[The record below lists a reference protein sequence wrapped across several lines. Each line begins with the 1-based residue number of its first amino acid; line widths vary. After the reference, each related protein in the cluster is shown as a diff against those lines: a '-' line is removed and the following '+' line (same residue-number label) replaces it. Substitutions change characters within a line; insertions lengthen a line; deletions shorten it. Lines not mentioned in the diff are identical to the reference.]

1 MKNIVHIVDKVDEHS
16 LVLLD
21 ELGSGTDPI
30 EGAALARAVL
40 QHLQDKNARAVVTT
54 HQGELKTYAYQHPR
68 AENASVEFDPVTLKP
83 TYKLNIGIPGQSN
96 ALIIAERLGMPEDL
110 INIAHRY
117 VPRRDLE
124 IGSLLR
130 DLMTKKKN
138 TEKLQND
145 LEQQQ
150 MLWEKKRLEIE
161 KEKQAALEERQRIL
175 LAAQEKAD
183 RYLRDTRQTADPH

>member
-1 MKNIVHIVDKVDEHS
+1 MLFRSCGLFIPAEENSRIALCNQLYVDIGDEQYIEQSLSTFSAHMKNIVHIVDKVDEHS

-96 ALIIAERLGMPEDL
+96 ASNRPTRTTTPHTPPQEGGGADPPRPLRSPGPT
-110 INIAHRY
+110 HPPP
-117 VPRRDLE
+117 VP
-124 IGSLLR
+124 
-130 DLMTKKKN
+130 
-138 TEKLQND
+138 
-145 LEQQQ
+145 
-150 MLWEKKRLEIE
+150 
-161 KEKQAALEERQRIL
+161 IL
-175 LAAQEKAD
+175 LQ
-183 RYLRDTRQTADPH
+183 LLF